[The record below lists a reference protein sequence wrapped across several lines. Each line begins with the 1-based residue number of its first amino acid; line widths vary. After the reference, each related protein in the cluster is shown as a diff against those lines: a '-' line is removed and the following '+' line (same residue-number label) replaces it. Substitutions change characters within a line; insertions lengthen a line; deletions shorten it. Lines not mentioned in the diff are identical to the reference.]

1 MTKDRNDKVKINESK
16 AGKGVVYNGS
26 EVKHSVSR
34 QQNGCA
40 RISLIIPLYENDS
53 VTPLGWF
60 RRIAR
65 NISDGVFKL

>member
-1 MTKDRNDKVKINESK
+1 M
-16 AGKGVVYNGS
+16 VYNGS
-26 EVKHSVSR
+26 DVKHSVSK
-34 QQNGCA
+34 QQNGCT

-65 NISDGVFKL
+65 NISDSVLKL

>member
-16 AGKGVVYNGS
+16 AGKGVVQWE